1 MGFLSSKKK
10 EFTPVRISNKTVA
23 RTYNREIMKEES
35 NTYIGKTIRIKGHIT
50 SREDMTVEGWIKGDI
65 DINKTLI
72 IERNGKIKA
81 DVKANSIRIKGRL
94 KGKIEALDKIEILSE
109 GICDGD
115 IKTDKLV
122 VKEGAYLL
130 GNINIDS
137 ENMDELDNEVV
148 KETVIDDEHDII
160 EGEVIDKDEPKV
172 NQVNDD
178 NKNEEVEVVNNT
190 PEKKTKKKTR
200 KNKKL
205 KKTL

>member
-10 EFTPVRISNKTVA
+10 EFTPIRESNKTVE
-23 RTYNREIMKEES
+23 RTYNREIKEEES

-50 SREDMTVEGWIKGDI
+50 SRENMTVEGWIKGDI
-65 DINKTLI
+65 NINKTLTV
-72 IERNGKIKA
+72 ERNGKIKA

-94 KGKIEALDKIEILSE
+94 KGKIEAIEKIEILSE

-122 VKEGAYLL
+122 VREGAYLL

-148 KETVIDDEHDII
+148 KETIIDDEHDII
-160 EGEVIDKDEPKV
+160 EGEVIDKDETDV
-172 NQVNDD
+172 NQDNDD
-178 NKNEEVEVVNNT
+178 NKNEEVDIVNKT
-190 PEKKTKKKTR
+190 PEKKNKKKPR
-200 KNKKL
+200 KNKKI
-205 KKTL
+205 KKNS